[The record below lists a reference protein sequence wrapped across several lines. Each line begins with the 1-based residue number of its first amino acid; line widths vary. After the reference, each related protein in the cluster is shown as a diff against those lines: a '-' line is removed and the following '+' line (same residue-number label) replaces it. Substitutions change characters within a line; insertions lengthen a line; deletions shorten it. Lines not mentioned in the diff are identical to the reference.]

1 MNLHMTRRKALALL
15 AIGIAFLCSSWGVG
29 ENDRPNILVIIAD
42 DCTHNDLAL
51 YGGQNAKTPRID
63 TFARESLVFNKAYVS
78 EAMCQP
84 CRSEMYSG
92 QHPIRNGAA
101 WNHSGSRLD
110 TKTLP
115 HFMGDL
121 GYRVALSGKTHI
133 KPKETF
139 PFEYSGKGNNPEESL
154 RLAKE
159 LISKDMADTQ
169 SWTNLG
175 NAYMSYFFASSLD
188 REDLFRALKAYH
200 R

>member
-84 CRSEMYSG
+84 CRSECTRVSIQFEMELRG
-92 QHPIRNGAA
+92 IIRAVDWIRKRCRISWETWA
-101 WNHSGSRLD
+101 IELGSR
-110 TKTLP
+110 
-115 HFMGDL
+115 
-121 GYRVALSGKTHI
+121 GKC
-133 KPKETF
+133 
-139 PFEYSGKGNNPEESL
+139 
-154 RLAKE
+154 
-159 LISKDMADTQ
+159 M
-169 SWTNLG
+169 
-175 NAYMSYFFASSLD
+175 
-188 REDLFRALKAYH
+188 
-200 R
+200 